1 MRIVIVKAWSRFVCV
16 DQTQRFGRALPY
28 SSLISELVVPAA
40 GPSGSKVTMI
50 ESRWNRAEEN
60 LNCMVVAEAR
70 GPARQFRVDLIT
82 LYYLF
87 VDSLPRCSETAINP
101 FSDLFPQFYAQ

>member
-28 SSLISELVVPAA
+28 SSLISELVV
-40 GPSGSKVTMI
+40 TMI
-50 ESRWNRAEEN
+50 ESRWNRAEE
-60 LNCMVVAEAR
+60 NCMVVAEAR